1 MINFI
6 AIGTGLYFLK
16 EFLLKDK
23 KRLPDSK
30 GEQEPQGSQGLQGL
44 QGPPGPPGPP
54 GPSGPPG
61 PQGSQCLQ
69 QCGLQQEKKTSKSKP
84 KKQKVYDEES
94 VFEESVKS
102 VNKKK
107 NTFDNQIRT
116 NKILF

>member
-1 MINFI
+1 MIHYLA
-6 AIGTGLYFLK
+6 AIGTGLFFLRD
-16 EFLLKDK
+16 LLNDK
-23 KRLPDSK
+23 KRLPDLK

-44 QGPPGPPGPP
+44 QGMQGPPGPP
-54 GPSGPPG
+54 GP
-61 PQGSQCLQ
+61 QGLQCL

-84 KKQKVYDEES
+84 KKQKVYEES